1 MKNRVP
7 TLYAAL
13 MLFFVSLGGL
23 FFLKFEFAFEQFFPE
38 GDPDLAYF
46 QEFIKEFETD
56 DNFLLIGIEHE
67 KDIFDSVFLQD
78 LKRFSDTAKTLPHV
92 IGINSLLQWKYPI
105 KTPFGI
111 TSVPGIHVDDPAFY
125 PSDRKRIMEDKRLLG
140 YLVND
145 DATGTVVVLKLINSI
160 GLEDAKELMD
170 ALDDVLKD
178 FDFKEVHLLGR
189 PNFQT
194 VLVDMQKREVM
205 VSSVIAAILVFIA
218 LLVIFRRAW
227 TITIAMTSIG
237 LALLFFFGFLG
248 WTGRPL
254 NAMSA
259 LYPVLMI
266 IVGTSD
272 VVHILTKFQA
282 ELRKGKDKWD
292 AWTVT
297 VRQIGLAT
305 LLTSLTTAVGFASL
319 FTSRI
324 GPIRE
329 FGVNA
334 AIGVGIA
341 YLTVIFFTGAALLS
355 FEPDQLMSN
364 KVKKLSWEGLMARVN
379 HWTRDYHR
387 GILVFSALFL
397 AWCFWGISKITT
409 NYRIE
414 DQMPRGQQITKDF
427 MYFEKEF
434 AGFRPYE
441 LAVETG
447 PGHQVNDYEVL
458 QAMNRVEQYLEKEPL
473 IKSVQS
479 YSDVYRSIHR
489 MENGNRA
496 EAYVFPEDTSTF
508 SRYQRYLRLM
518 PKEALAVLVSRDG
531 KKARISARVADAGA
545 EEINEMSDS
554 LFTYIHA
561 SVDTSMVKFRLTGT
575 GVIVDKNSQYVR
587 ESLIWGLGMALLI
600 VSVLMALLFRQA
612 VLLVIALIPNVLPLI
627 FAGAVL
633 GWLGIELEA
642 GISIVFAIVFGI
654 AVDDTIHFLS
664 KYKLIRQEGLSREE
678 AIATTFAET
687 GKAIVLTSIILFF
700 GFLVLFFSVHPPS
713 VVVGLLISIT
723 LVSALLADL
732 FLIPIAIRLLI
743 REK

>member
-125 PSDRKRIMEDKRLLG
+125 PSDRKRIMEDKRLVG

-355 FEPDQLMSN
+355 FEPEQLMSN

-496 EAYVFPEDTSTF
+496 EAYVFPEDSLTF

-561 SVDTSMVKFRLTGT
+561 RVDTSMVKFRLTGT